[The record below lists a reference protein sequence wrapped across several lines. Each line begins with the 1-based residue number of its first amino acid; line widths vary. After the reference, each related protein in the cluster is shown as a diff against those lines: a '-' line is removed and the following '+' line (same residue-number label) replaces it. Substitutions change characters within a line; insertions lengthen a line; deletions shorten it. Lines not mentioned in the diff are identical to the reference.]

1 MQKSR
6 LALLIIIIVLLL
18 VGGWVYADNAKQQAV
33 DDAVSEAL
41 RDNAM
46 LLEMLGLEIQY
57 ANLDTSVFSNAV
69 TFQEV
74 SITRRLASAGVS
86 GAQKTTID
94 ALTIDQNLPLFEM
107 EDAVDEARIPTEFS
121 LQVAGLNLD
130 SALEAMQH
138 DTQLSPMFKH
148 ILETAVAQRQQDA
161 SLKSD
166 MQFAYEL
173 EPGQRGERDQ
183 LQIDASVALREM
195 GEIQWQSEFQDV
207 NTQLFALLNL
217 ANTAQ
222 LEQLNLQYNG
232 NASLNKAVMV
242 KLAREAGNDVES
254 YDQVAEQLITDLAPA
269 GRDPESWESRE
280 LRPAVEAFIK
290 NPQGLSLQVTPASP
304 MTLNDLM
311 LAYQTGN
318 KTVLEG
324 MTLEAH

>member
-6 LALLIIIIVLLL
+6 LALLGIIIVVLL

-57 ANLDTSVFSNAV
+57 ADLDTSVFSNAV

-74 SITRRLASAGVS
+74 SITRRLASAGV
-86 GAQKTTID
+86 GGVQKTSID

-107 EDAVDEARIPTEFS
+107 EDAVEEARIPTEFS
-121 LQVAGLNLD
+121 LSVTGLSLD

-138 DTQLSPMFKH
+138 DTQIAPMFKH
-148 ILETAVAQRQQDA
+148 IVETAVAQREQDG

-173 EPGQRGERDQ
+173 EPGRRGERDQ
-183 LQIDASVALREM
+183 LQIDAAVALREM
-195 GEIQWQSEFQDV
+195 GEIQWQSQFQDV

-217 ANTAQ
+217 ANTAR
-222 LEQLNLQYNG
+222 LEQLNIEYNG
-232 NASLNKAVMV
+232 NAQLNKAVMV
-242 KLAREAGNDVES
+242 KLAREAGNEVEN
-254 YDQVAEQLITDLAPA
+254 YDQVAGQLITDLAPA

-290 NPQGLSLQVTPASP
+290 NPQGLSLQISPASP

-324 MTLEAH
+324 VTLEAH